1 MAPYRLGPRVVPA
14 RSCPAQTQSAEMRMP
29 ETPSDV
35 DMRISSSVS
44 VMEISLS
51 PGLYLRTLQPQTGYR
66 RSDAGDRSYLG
77 AHDRGDVY
85 CSVLGQLDDL
95 LIVPLGILLAARLM
109 SPALRSEFRAA
120 AEARLD
126 RPRSR
131 GGAIANVVL
140 WIVHCVAAGFALWRN
155 IGGA

>member
-1 MAPYRLGPRVVPA
+1 MTAGPTARGRSAGRLARLTRWAKAIRRDAVALWLAARDPRTLILAKLVAGAVA
-14 RSCPAQTQSAEMRMP
+14 AYA
-29 ETPSDV
+29 
-35 DMRISSSVS
+35 
-44 VMEISLS
+44 LS
-51 PGLYLRTLQPQTGYR
+51 PIALLP
-66 RSDAGDRSYLG
+66 
-77 AHDRGDVY
+77 DVIPI
-85 CSVLGQLDDL
+85 LGQLDDL

-140 WIVHCVAAGFALWRN
+140 WIVLCVAAGFALWRN